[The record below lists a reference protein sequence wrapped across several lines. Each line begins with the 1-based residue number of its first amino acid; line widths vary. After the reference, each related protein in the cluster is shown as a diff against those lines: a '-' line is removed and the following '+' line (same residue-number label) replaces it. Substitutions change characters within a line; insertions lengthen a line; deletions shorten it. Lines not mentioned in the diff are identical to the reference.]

1 VTDPRKLRPSE
12 LCRLLNSTPLG
23 EVINQGQLR
32 SQRTRAGLRIG
43 GAHHVDFLRYV
54 AWLLHD
60 RHSPKP
66 ESGNS
71 PAVIDLA
78 EAAEGAAA
86 IGSRRKQVR
95 GHGQKLTRKQEAVI
109 AAMLTETTHTAAARK
124 AGISEATLYRW
135 MDQTGFRTAFRQARR
150 ELVEGAVGRVQA
162 ATGQA
167 VEILLY
173 VARNGRRDGD
183 RVRAANSLLD
193 HAFRGLT
200 DANILH
206 GEGQSEAPS
215 SMSTTQI
222 VMVLAARLRQ
232 LDSVEL
238 PTAEKSRLTAIL
250 ADAVL
255 RALDKDELNKRIEAL
270 ETVLLARK
278 DQEP

>member
-1 VTDPRKLRPSE
+1 
-12 LCRLLNSTPLG
+12 
-23 EVINQGQLR
+23 
-32 SQRTRAGLRIG
+32 
-43 GAHHVDFLRYV
+43 VDLLRYV
-54 AWLLHD
+54 AWLLQD

-66 ESGNS
+66 ASDNS
-71 PAVIDLA
+71 SVVIDIA
-78 EAAEGAAA
+78 EAAKGAAA

-109 AAMLTETTHTAAARK
+109 AAMLTEPTHAAAATK
-124 AGISEATLYRW
+124 AGISESTLYRW
-135 MDQTGFRTAFRQARR
+135 MDQPGFRAAFRQARR

-167 VEILLY
+167 VEILLD

-200 DANILH
+200 DADILH
-206 GEGQSEAPS
+206 GEGQTEAPS

-232 LDSVEL
+232 LDSVDL

-250 ADAVL
+250 TDAFLRALSVDDLNKRMEALEAVL
-255 RALDKDELNKRIEAL
+255 RS
-270 ETVLLARK
+270 RK
-278 DQEP
+278 DDER